1 MADKAVIQQRKSD
14 HLAICRERDVEFHSK
29 NCWLEHVEL
38 IHQALPS
45 FSPSEVELRVRFLGR
60 DLAAPFLIGAMT
72 GGTQEGGRINRTL
85 ARVASDLGIGL
96 ALGSQRPMLEE
107 PRLKGTFDVRAAAP
121 DILLLGNIG
130 LSQAMTLPLKR
141 IVELMKSIGADGI
154 CLHLNAAMEM
164 SQVEGDEPRGRSEG
178 AIRRLAAALGERL
191 IVKETGCG
199 MARETAERL
208 MRLGVK
214 TIDVAGAGGTS
225 WVRVENLRRGGV
237 PAGRDELEEWGIPT
251 AASLIELQ
259 PLLGTERAP
268 RLRVIA
274 SGGLRSGMDLA
285 KSIALGAQLGS
296 AALPVLRVLH
306 HAGEKG
312 LRNWLAG
319 MLAELRCVMVLCG
332 CRDLAALRRAP
343 VVLSGPLQNWAEQRR
358 VRSRSRG

>member
-1 MADKAVIQQRKSD
+1 MAEKSSIQQRKSD

-29 NCWLEHVEL
+29 SSWLEHVEL
-38 IHQALPS
+38 LHQALPS
-45 FSPSEVELRVRFLGR
+45 FSPREADLNVRFLGR

-72 GGTQEGGRINRTL
+72 GGTQEGGRINRAL
-85 ARVASDLGIGL
+85 ARVASEMGIGL

-107 PRLKGTFDVRAAAP
+107 PRLKATFAVRDVAP

-130 LSQAMTLPLKR
+130 LSQAVALSPKR
-141 IVELMKSIGADGI
+141 VVELMKSVGADGI

-164 SQVEGDEPRGRSEG
+164 SQAEGDEPRGRSEG
-178 AIRRLAAALGERL
+178 AIRRLAQALGERL

-199 MARETAERL
+199 MARETAARL
-208 MRLGVK
+208 GRLGVR
-214 TIDVAGAGGTS
+214 TLDVAGAGGTS
-225 WVRVENLRRGGV
+225 WVRVENLRRGV
-237 PAGRDELEEWGIPT
+237 PVGRDELEEWGIPT
-251 AASLIELQ
+251 AASLIEVRSLSGA
-259 PLLGTERAP
+259 PRAP
-268 RLRVIA
+268 ELRVIA

-306 HAGEKG
+306 HAGEEG
-312 LRNWLAG
+312 LRSWVAG

-343 VVLSGPLQNWAEQRR
+343 VVLSGPLRNWAEQRR
-358 VRSRSRG
+358 VRRSSRG